1 MDDDE
6 RPRSGLILPSTPL
19 LGKRSAEPD
28 VAPDVQ
34 GESVSGSAYEALA
47 VIDRLEARV
56 REAEDVAQ
64 GILKDA
70 VALVDMGAP
79 EWGMLF
85 AGIGV
90 AVHEAVRLALP
101 RAP

>member
-1 MDDDE
+1 M
-6 RPRSGLILPSTPL
+6 
-19 LGKRSAEPD
+19 
-28 VAPDVQ
+28 
-34 GESVSGSAYEALA
+34 SGSAYEALDGESRA
-47 VIDRLEARV
+47 VIDRLEARM
-56 REAEDVAQ
+56 RDAEEAAQ
-64 GILKDA
+64 SILKDA

-79 EWGMLF
+79 EWGMRF